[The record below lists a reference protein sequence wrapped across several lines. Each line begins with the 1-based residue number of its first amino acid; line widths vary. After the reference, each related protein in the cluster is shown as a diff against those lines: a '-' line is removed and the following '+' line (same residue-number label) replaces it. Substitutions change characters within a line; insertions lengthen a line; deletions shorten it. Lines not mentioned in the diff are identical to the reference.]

1 MMPSITLSA
10 PPKLNLFL
18 HITGR
23 RDDGYHNLQTLF
35 QLLDGGDQLT
45 FTATDSN
52 VISLSPQID
61 GVSPE
66 DNLIVRAAQAL
77 QQKTGCKLGC
87 SIVMDKK
94 LPMGAG
100 LGGGSSNAATTLL
113 ALNRLWGLD
122 LSLPELAKIGAVLGA
137 DVPVFVLGR
146 SAFAEGI
153 GDELSHFDIAEYW
166 YLVITPPCKVSTGEI
181 FSNPQLTR
189 HSLPIKI
196 RALSEEQYRND
207 CQAIVEELYPQVK
220 EVVEWL
226 QDFAKPMM
234 TGTGASVFCRWETQA
249 EAKRVL
255 AAVPQHWSAFV
266 ARGVNYSQVHQ
277 QLRDFFTGASPSG

>member
-1 MMPSITLSA
+1 VTENNDI
-10 PPKLNLFL
+10 
-18 HITGR
+18 R
-23 RDDGYHNLQTLF
+23 
-35 QLLDGGDQLT
+35 LT
-45 FTATDSN
+45 
-52 VISLSPQID
+52 PQVD
-61 GVSPE
+61 GVAEE
-66 DNLIVRAAQAL
+66 DNLIIRAAKAL

-87 SIVMDKK
+87 SIVVDKK

-113 ALNRLWGLD
+113 ALNSLWQCD
-122 LSLPELAKIGAVLGA
+122 LSLVELAALGSALGA
-137 DVPVFVLGR
+137 DVPVFVIGR

-153 GDELSHFDIAEYW
+153 GDELIPVDIANSW

-220 EVVEWL
+220 EVVEWIEN
-226 QDFAKPMM
+226 FAKPMM
-234 TGTGASVFCRWETQA
+234 TGTGASVFCRWKTQA
-249 EAKRVL
+249 EANRVL
-255 AAVPQHWSAFV
+255 AAVPQHWNAFV
-266 ARGVNYSQVHQ
+266 ARGVNNSQVHQ

>member
-1 MMPSITLSA
+1 MMLSITLPS

-45 FTATDSN
+45 FTATNNSA
-52 VISLSPQID
+52 IRLSPQID
-61 GVSPE
+61 GVAEE
-66 DNLIVRAAQAL
+66 DNLIVRAARAL
-77 QQKTGCKLGC
+77 QEKTGSRLGC
-87 SIVMDKK
+87 SIVVDKK

-113 ALNRLWGLD
+113 ALNRLWALD
-122 LSLPELAKIGAVLGA
+122 LPLTELAEIGATLGA
-137 DVPVFVLGR
+137 DVPVFVIGR

-153 GDELSHFDIAEYW
+153 GDDLSPFDIPDYW

-207 CQAIVEELYPQVK
+207 CQAVVEELYPQVK
-220 EVVEWL
+220 EVVEWIRN
-226 QDFAKPMM
+226 FATPMM
-234 TGTGASVFCRWETQA
+234 TGTGASVFCRWKTQA
-249 EAKRVL
+249 EANRVL
-255 AAVPQHWSAFV
+255 ATVPQHWSAFV